1 MGSTQ
6 HFVVARISPAFGVI
20 GLLGLIFC
28 SPHVSASSLELH
40 YVGGHYVAA
49 SPRPEVLPCG
59 EASRLAQRYAAARP
73 GAFVVRGQGRSMQP
87 LYPNGT
93 LLVVQP
99 MPFAALQR
107 GMTVMFRHGA
117 NHTVTHVLVAKAAD
131 GWRTAGLNNRSDDY
145 VCVNAGNI
153 AGVVI
158 AAFTEVETRRIA
170 LR

>member
-1 MGSTQ
+1 M
-6 HFVVARISPAFGVI
+6 ARIFPSYGAI
-20 GLLGLIFC
+20 GLLGLVCCGPFA
-28 SPHVSASSLELH
+28 SASSLKEN
-40 YVGGHYVAA
+40 YVAGHYIAA
-49 SPRPEVLPCG
+49 SPRPEVLPTG
-59 EASRLAQRYAAARP
+59 EASRQARQHAAANP

-107 GMTVMFRHGA
+107 GMTVMFRNAA
-117 NHTVTHVLVAKAAD
+117 NHSVTHVLVARTSD
-131 GWRTAGLNNRSDDY
+131 GWRTAGLNNRRDDY

-158 AAFTEVETRRIA
+158 AAFTDD
-170 LR
+170 